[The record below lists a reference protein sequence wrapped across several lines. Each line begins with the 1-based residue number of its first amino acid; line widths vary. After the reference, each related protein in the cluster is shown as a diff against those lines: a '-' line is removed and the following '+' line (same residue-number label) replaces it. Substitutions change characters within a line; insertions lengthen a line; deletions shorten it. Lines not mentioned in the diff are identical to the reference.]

1 MKKILISEDQ
11 KVSKSLVD
19 AVNKSH
25 WLVPIPIS
33 GSSNIINQFLNKN
46 DEANILFFDSEYKKY
61 FSRHK
66 KSDLY
71 KVMKAYQIML
81 FDEEF
86 TSCFAST
93 DTITINE
100 DLTNLIKSEN
110 ITAQF
115 VWNLSELLN
124 KDKLKFGKLPTNVG
138 MFINV
143 ELFFKNQ
150 GDFVHNTLLLHAL
163 TDEDKLLLTHNID
176 IWDPFDDKKPF
187 VKKTFNKAKTVVT
200 EYELIYLSNP
210 DTYDEIESNDRND
223 EINEEPILDKP
234 SDFLEE
240 DENKSDKEIIDYVF
254 SDIEKKDEVI
264 PEEIVQDEVLQE
276 KEEQKPVNKKSNNKK
291 KSKK

>member
-1 MKKILISEDQ
+1 MKKIIIPEDQ
-11 KVSKSLVD
+11 KVSKSLID
-19 AVNKSH
+19 AVNNSY

-46 DEANILFFDSEYKKY
+46 DEANILFFDAEYKKY

-71 KVMKAYQIML
+71 RVMKAYQVML
-81 FDEEF
+81 FDKEF

-100 DLTNLIKSEN
+100 DLTNLVKSEN

-115 VWNLSELLN
+115 TWNLAKLLTDN
-124 KDKLKFGKLPTNVG
+124 KMKFGKLTTNIG
-138 MFINV
+138 MFINI

-150 GDFVHNTLLLHAL
+150 GDFAHNALLVHEL
-163 TDEDKLLLTHNID
+163 TSEDKLSLTQNID
-176 IWDPFDDKKPF
+176 IWDPFEDKKPF
-187 VKKTFNKAKTVVT
+187 VKKTFNKAKTIVT

-210 DTYDEIESNDRND
+210 DTYDETELD
-223 EINEEPILDKP
+223 EEPILDKP

-240 DENKSDKEIIDYVF
+240 DKSDEEIINYVF
-254 SDIEKKDEVI
+254 DNVEKKNEVI
-264 PEEIVQDEVLQE
+264 PDEIVRKEIFQEEEVIQE
-276 KEEQKPVNKKSNNKK
+276 RKEQKPANKKLNNKK